1 MKKLF
6 TLIATATFVYNVNA
20 QSLVPQGVITTIYGL
35 PSAAMLST
43 GFDIYN
49 SSNNTLDVKLQLDEV
64 SMVPGAQSSFCWGAL
79 CYGVGTYLSPL
90 PATIPG
96 TSIESSFVS
105 DYYPNN
111 GVGISTLD
119 YIFFDMNN
127 VPDQVTVR
135 IYYDTQN
142 TGLQNPGADNNSL
155 QVAYSTQGGILA
167 INYNLKNQTSADI
180 RIIDMLGNVVKKF
193 PVNNKSGNLVISSSG
208 FASGV
213 YFVSLSNAGKS
224 LVNKKI
230 VVNNN

>member
-6 TLIATATFVYNVNA
+6 TLITSVVFAYSVNA
-20 QSLVPQGVITTIYGL
+20 QSLVPQGVTTTIYG
-35 PSAAMLST
+35 SASASMLST
-43 GFDIYN
+43 GFDVYN
-49 SSNNTLDVKLQLDEV
+49 SSNNTIDVKLQLDEV
-64 SMVPGAQSSFCWGAL
+64 SMVAGAQSSFCWGAL

-127 VPDQVTVR
+127 VNDQVTVR
-135 IYYDTQN
+135 IYYDTQG
-142 TGLQNPGADNNSL
+142 TGLENPSGSNYLTVANSG
-155 QVAYSTQGGILA
+155 QGGLIA
-167 INYNLKNQTSADI
+167 ISYNLKNVASGEI
-180 RIIDMLGNVVKKF
+180 CMIDMLGNVVKKF
-193 PVNNKSGNLVISSSG
+193 PVRSNSGNIIISSST

-213 YFVSLSNAGKS
+213 YFVSLTGNGKS
-224 LVNKKI
+224 LANKKI
-230 VVNNN
+230 VVNNR